1 MNFTDFKQLAAQLA
15 HPEGEDGIRTGRE
28 MHISNGEMT
37 RRVIDLLQ
45 CLDEEHILEIGQG
58 SGAHV
63 PYLLAKGTG
72 LFYQGIDISE
82 TMTELAAGLNAA
94 EVQAGRVRFVQGKGL
109 ALPWPDGTF
118 DKIFTVNTLYFWTDP
133 QAQLAEIRRVLK
145 PGGRFLLAFRSRS
158 FMEKLPFTGFGEF
171 RLYHIEDGIELLEN
185 NGFHIQDRIYE
196 KEETFS
202 ILQETLEKDRILL
215 CALKA

>member
-1 MNFTDFKQLAAQLA
+1 MNFTDFKQLAAQLS

-37 RRVIDLLQ
+37 RRAIDLLQ
-45 CLDEEHILEIGQG
+45 CRDEEHILEIGQG

-72 LFYQGIDISE
+72 LFYEGIDISE
-82 TMTELAAGLNAA
+82 TMTVLAAELNAA
-94 EVQAGRVRFVQGKGL
+94 EVQAGRVRFVQGEGL
-109 ALPWPDGTF
+109 VLPWPDNTF
-118 DKIFTVNTLYFWTDP
+118 DRVLTVNTLYFWTDP
-133 QAQLAEIRRVLK
+133 QAQLAGIRRVLK
-145 PGGRFLLAFRSRS
+145 PGGSFLLAFRSRN

-171 RLYHIEDGIELLEN
+171 RLYSMEDGIELLEN
-185 NGFHIQDRIYE
+185 SGFHVQERIYE

-202 ILQETLEKDRILL
+202 ILQETLEKDRVLL
-215 CALKA
+215 RAVKI